1 MLDEHAQVY
10 HENTLKNVRA
20 ALNRHVKDLNRNFD
34 IIRDSDFRTS
44 NIILDSALKMMV
56 KTRLSQ
62 PTKQRDHR
70 SSRFM

>member
-44 NIILDSALKMMV
+44 NIILDSALK
-56 KTRLSQ
+56 
-62 PTKQRDHR
+62 
-70 SSRFM
+70 